1 MKPAPKIFTIPNLIS
16 LLRLILI
23 PGIVL
28 LYFYE
33 ESPLPAFGLL
43 LFSAVTDLADGRI
56 ARKYHMV
63 SDFGKALDPV
73 ADKATFAAV
82 LVCLLAVYPPMRK
95 LLYLLVLKEIFMGI
109 AGTAAYLETG
119 SFFGSGWHGKAA
131 TLLTNLTLL
140 AHVLSK
146 SIPPAVTEISIAV
159 CSAMAVLS
167 FLLYCAQYA
176 RLAGAPS
183 QKREPGV

>member
-1 MKPAPKIFTIPNLIS
+1 MKPTPKIFTIPNLIS

-43 LFSAVTDLADGRI
+43 LFSTVTDLADGRI

-63 SDFGKALDPV
+63 SDLGKTLDPI
-73 ADKATFAAV
+73 ADKATLVAV
-82 LVCLLAVYPPMRK
+82 LVCLLSVYPPMRK
-95 LLYLLVLKEIFMGI
+95 LLYLLVLREIFMGI

-119 SFFGSGWHGKAA
+119 TFFGAGWHGKAA
-131 TLLTNLTLL
+131 TFLINLTLL
-140 AHVLSK
+140 AHMLHK
-146 SIPPAVTEISIAV
+146 SIPAAVTEISIAA
-159 CSAMAVLS
+159 CSGMAVLS

-176 RLAGAPS
+176 RAVGAPA